1 MSRPK
6 PPASK
11 SVFINCP
18 FDKSYQPFFQAI
30 VFAVCDCGFAP
41 RCALEI
47 QDASQT
53 RIDKIFRM
61 ISECKYGIHDICR
74 TEPDPVT
81 HLPRFNMPLELGIFL
96 GAKHFG
102 DDKQNLKVCLILD
115 KDRFRY
121 QSFISDIAG
130 QDITAHL
137 DSEEELLKVVRDFLR
152 NASRR
157 KTIPG
162 HLEILGRYTRFKVEL
177 PAICAR
183 LGHNP
188 ASLNYND
195 YSTIVSEWLL
205 SLP

>member
-1 MSRPK
+1 MPGRPL
-6 PPASK
+6 SN

-18 FDKSYQPFFQAI
+18 FGRVYHPFFLAI
-30 VFAVCDCGFAP
+30 VFTIYDCGFMP

-61 ISECKYGIHDICR
+61 VAECRYGIHDICR
-74 TEPDPVT
+74 TELDPAT
-81 HLPRFNMPLELGIFL
+81 NLPRFNMPLELGIFL

-102 DDKQNLKVCLILD
+102 DPKQKQKVCLILD
-115 KDRFRY
+115 KEKYRY

-130 QDITAHL
+130 QDITAHE
-137 DSEEELLKVVRDFLR
+137 DREDELVRVVRNFLR

-157 KTIPG
+157 TTIPG
-162 HLEILGRYTRFKVEL
+162 HLEIIERYSCFKADL
-177 PAICAR
+177 PEICAK

-188 ASLNYND
+188 GSLNYND
-195 YSTIVSEWLL
+195 YSTIVSEWLQAP
-205 SLP
+205 S